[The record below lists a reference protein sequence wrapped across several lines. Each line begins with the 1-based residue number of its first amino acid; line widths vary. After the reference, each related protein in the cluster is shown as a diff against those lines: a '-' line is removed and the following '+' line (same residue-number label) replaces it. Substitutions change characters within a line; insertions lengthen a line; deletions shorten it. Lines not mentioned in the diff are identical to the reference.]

1 MNTARTNIVALAA
14 LTLILGI
21 GLAEKAEAKIRV
33 SATLR
38 TPHAVVHYD
47 NGPAPRVIYR
57 DRALPIRHYMKAK
70 VSKRDRRIA
79 KRLARYT
86 GVPKREL
93 IHLKR
98 MGYRWG
104 EIGRWLGVS
113 QRVVRAAKQ
122 SRSWDRFLRFE
133 RRHARRGGH
142 HGNRG
147 YDYRYDY

>member
-1 MNTARTNIVALAA
+1 MNTTRNSIVALAA
-14 LTLILGI
+14 LTIILGI
-21 GLAEKAEAKIRV
+21 GLADSAEAKIRV

-57 DRALPIRHYMKAK
+57 DRALPVRHYMKAK

-113 QRVVRAAKQ
+113 PRVVRAAKQ
-122 SRSWDRFLRFE
+122 SRSWDRFLRYE
-133 RRHARRGGH
+133 RRNERRGGYRE
-142 HGNRG
+142 NRG
-147 YDYRYDY
+147 CDYRYDH